1 MSKTVK
7 SKGSDSGRKSHTD
20 EEEPP
25 STKTVYPMHYYKPG
39 PISLTEFP
47 YPYPDGS
54 GSSAQHLAH
63 AITQMQ
69 LYEPLYNVFFELNDL
84 NYATVALNHQYHA
97 ISADKVVN
105 MLNQEICSRPV
116 FIKFSPLLDP
126 IKYMVGKYDM
136 NDTTLKTLPT
146 FRSTKTECHPK
157 ILNPMNASYVD
168 AFFCYLSSV
177 LKNHHQFVHGID
189 YYGSYLGIQDK
200 FRMNVEEDL
209 SYLSGSPFFMANLG
223 KLMVL
228 ENHKGRALPLT
239 HASSRAARTKVVID
253 HEQRMGLED
262 LGMVQVLDEE
272 TPAETDPLPEAESPM
287 DLVYHKTRSDP
298 QESSWHVSEA
308 PPDAA
313 VSTDPTEEDGGND
326 SDTDTE
332 EYYQEGLDID
342 SSNHEEEP
350 RSESQEGADDQEY
363 EDDADDDQEYEDDWE
378 TESDIGTEEDDVA
391 TEDEAMVFIYDFPVQ
406 LILLEKCS
414 HTLDHLLIQGLPDDE
429 ICSALFQVIMILLTY
444 QRMFRFTHN
453 DLHTNNIMYVKTD
466 APLLYYTYQG
476 RRYALPT
483 YGRIFKIIDYGRS
496 IYKYQKRVFCS
507 DSFSSD
513 GDAASQYNTEPYLKS
528 SKPRLDPNMSFDLSR
543 LGCSIYDFV
552 FEDNDVVANEKMAQ
566 TELQRT
572 IQRWCTDDQG
582 RNVLYKK
589 NGEERYPGFRLYK
602 MIARTV
608 KAHTPEAQLNDPW
621 FSRFRVT
628 DPAAVWDEH
637 AAMHMNL
644 DVYPEYV

>member
-1 MSKTVK
+1 MSKMVK
-7 SKGSDSGRKSHTD
+7 NKGSDSGRKSHTD
-20 EEEPP
+20 EEGQA
-25 STKTVYPMHYYKPG
+25 STETVYPMYYCKPA
-39 PISLTEFP
+39 PISLNEFP
-47 YPYPDGS
+47 YPYPDVTTADGS
-54 GSSAQHLAH
+54 GSSAHHLAH
-63 AITQMQ
+63 SITQLQ
-69 LYEPLYNVFFELNDL
+69 FYEPLYNIFFELNDL
-84 NYATVALNHQYHA
+84 NFSTVALNHQYHA

-105 MLNQEICSRPV
+105 MLNQETCPRPV

-146 FRSTKTECHPK
+146 FRSTKTDCHPK

-177 LKNHHQFVHGID
+177 LKNHHRFVHGID
-189 YYGSYLGIQDK
+189 FYGSYLGIQDK

-239 HASSRAARTKVVID
+239 HASSRAVRTKVVID

-262 LGMVQVLDEE
+262 LGVVQVLDEE
-272 TPAETDPLPEAESPM
+272 SPETAPLPEAESPM
-287 DLVYHKTRSDP
+287 DLVYQHTKSDTDLP
-298 QESSWHVSEA
+298 SVSE
-308 PPDAA
+308 
-313 VSTDPTEEDGGND
+313 EGDGGND

-332 EYYQEGLDID
+332 EYYQEGLDN
-342 SSNHEEEP
+342 SNHEDSQADEVDDDEE
-350 RSESQEGADDQEY
+350 DDQG
-363 EDDADDDQEYEDDWE
+363 YEDDWE
-378 TESDIGTEEDDVA
+378 TESEEDDVA
-391 TEDEAMVFIYDFPVQ
+391 TEDEATVFIFDFPVQ

-444 QRMFRFTHN
+444 QKMFRFTHN

-466 APLLYYTYQG
+466 EPFLYYTYQG

-528 SKPRLDPNMSFDLSR
+528 SKPRLDPNMCFDLSR

-552 FEDNDVVANEKMAQ
+552 FEDNDVVANEKMSQ

-628 DPAAVWDEH
+628 DPAAE
-637 AAMHMNL
+637 AFGETTAMHMNI
-644 DVYPEYV
+644 DMYPEYV